1 MKSWLWPNGREHQRR
16 ADKGIHMSEMLFK
29 KTDYS
34 LQGLLSD
41 IDIGRIGLP
50 DIQRPFVWS
59 NAKVRDLLDSMYRG
73 YPVGYLLFWETG
85 AASDR
90 ARIIGPD
97 GKQKAPS
104 LLIVDGQQRLTS
116 LYAVMRGIPVLRDN
130 FLHETIRI
138 SFNPLEGKFEVP
150 DAATDRTPEFLPDI
164 SAVLT
169 RDSFSVITGYLSR
182 IEATR
187 KLAEEERDRAIKAI
201 TRLFELQ
208 GYPFVALE
216 LNATA
221 TEEQVADVFVRI
233 NSEGKKLNQSDF
245 ILTLMSVFWDEGRT
259 ALEDFSVET
268 RRPPTSL
275 AVASAYNQIFRPE
288 PDSLLRVDVGI
299 AFRRGRLQHIYSLLR
314 GKDLQ
319 TGQFSQLRREQQFER
334 LKTAQT
340 HVLNPTH
347 WADYLN
353 VVRAAGYRNLR
364 YVSSEMALVFGY
376 QFYLIGRTEY
386 GVAPHALKQAVARW
400 LFMSLLTGRYTG
412 STETQFEKDLALLPA
427 SGDAN
432 SFLSTLAVAG
442 DGELTTDYWDKT
454 LPLELATSSGRSPS
468 LFAYHAAQV
477 LCDARALFS
486 KGKVA
491 DLLDPPAS
499 GHKKA
504 LERHHLFPKRYL
516 KKLKI
521 EGVRETNQIA
531 NYALV
536 EWDDNIAISDI
547 APKDYWPRYA
557 ARFAS
562 AELVEMMRWHAL
574 PSDWWAMD
582 YPDFLRARRPLIAHV
597 IRDGFS
603 LLATGEK
610 ATQATSAPTAPA

>member
-1 MKSWLWPNGREHQRR
+1 MT
-16 ADKGIHMSEMLFK
+16 EMLFK
-29 KTDYS
+29 KTDYT
-34 LQGLLSD
+34 LQGLLTD
-41 IDIGRIGLP
+41 IDMGRIGLP
-50 DIQRPFVWS
+50 DIQRPFVWPNS
-59 NAKVRDLLDSMYRG
+59 KVRDLLDSMYRG

-90 ARIIGPD
+90 SRTIGEG

-130 FLHETIRI
+130 FQHETIRI
-138 SFNPLEGKFEVP
+138 AFNPLDGKFEVP
-150 DAATDRTPEFLPDI
+150 DATTDKTPEFLPDI
-164 SAVLT
+164 SAVLAK
-169 RDSFSVITGYLSR
+169 DSFSVINGYLSR
-182 IEATR
+182 IETTR
-187 KLAEEERDRAIKAI
+187 QLTDEERDRAIKAI

-259 ALEDFSVET
+259 ALEDFSIET

-275 AVASAYNQIFRPE
+275 GAASAYNQIFQPE
-288 PDSLLRVDVGI
+288 PDSLLRVGVGL
-299 AFRRGRLQHIYSLLR
+299 AFRRGRLQHTYSLLR

-319 TGQFSQLRREQQFER
+319 TGQFSQQQRDQQFER
-334 LKTAQT
+334 MKAAQSR
-340 HVLNPTH
+340 VLDPTH

-353 VVRAAGYRNLR
+353 VVRAAGYRNAR

-386 GVAPHALKQAVARW
+386 GVPPHALKQAVARW

-412 STETQFEKDLALLPA
+412 ATETQFEKDLALLPA
-427 SGDAN
+427 SGDA
-432 SFLSTLAVAG
+432 SDFLRTLAEVG
-442 DGELTTDYWDKT
+442 DAELTADYWDKT
-454 LPLELATSSGRSPS
+454 LPMELATSSGRSPS
-468 LFAYHAAQV
+468 LFAYYAALV
-477 LCDARALFS
+477 LGDARALFS

-499 GHKKA
+499 GKKKA

-547 APKDYWPRYA
+547 SPKDYWRQYA
-557 ARFAS
+557 ARFSAS
-562 AELVEMMRWHAL
+562 ELAEMMRWHAL
-574 PSDWWAMD
+574 PADWWEMD

-597 IRDGFS
+597 IRDGFR
-603 LLATGEK
+603 LLATGEQTAK
-610 ATQATSAPTAPA
+610 SAGASTASA